1 MQIEYYKDNGGRYHW
16 RLIGEDGVVQA
27 VSAAEFPS
35 EEAARA
41 SAGALDLPGGL
52 SEPGR

>member
-27 VSAAEFPS
+27 VSAAEFLTLNSYVPES
-35 EEAARA
+35 RWADV
-41 SAGALDLPGGL
+41 SIF
-52 SEPGR
+52 

>member
-41 SAGALDLPGGL
+41 SAGALDFSGGL